1 MTRQVC
7 GTPSPNSRAGTHTP
21 AGHSHT
27 VLCEENHRGF
37 LTINT
42 QLTHNSQAFLPP
54 ASLAYTAHKFFSQRP
69 QVQRWQ
75 PPSLSKHKAPPGER
89 QSHSSKV
96 LYKKTNTPENVTT
109 PSPAVKLLKMLWNAL
124 QRRQIRGLDDS
135 RVTRAFHC
143 TVPRLPQKHLH
154 TAAFW
159 EPKPLQS
166 MACYVRAQGGSDCLH
181 CSILLCSP
189 TTWFTSSASAE
200 VLLSPGLRL
209 KARDLQ
215 VSSLNNNNVFKRQ
228 HIFESHRKP
237 FHAQAE
243 KLCTQKTRV
252 SERRLFFHT

>member
-1 MTRQVC
+1 MTRRVC

-37 LTINT
+37 LIINT

-166 MACYVRAQGGSDCLH
+166 MACYVT
-181 CSILLCSP
+181 CS
-189 TTWFTSSASAE
+189 
-200 VLLSPGLRL
+200 GRLRL
-209 KARDLQ
+209 PALLDPPVLPHDLI
-215 VSSLNNNNVFKRQ
+215 
-228 HIFESHRKP
+228 HIFCLSWSAALP
-237 FHAQAE
+237 
-243 KLCTQKTRV
+243 
-252 SERRLFFHT
+252 RLTSQSAWSSGKFSK